1 MSLLRLTINRISY
14 SQTQNGAYS
23 LILDEVKGNR
33 KLPIVIGGFEA
44 QAIATELEKETRPP
58 RPLTH
63 DLFKSFANHFDIT
76 IKKVIIHKLVEGVFY
91 SSIICERDKIEEIID
106 SRTSDAIALALRFD
120 APIFTYES
128 LLEKAG
134 IVLDPN
140 TTAGKSKISRDSD
153 KENPNKQTPASNFE
167 NLSINELE
175 KSITEA
181 IKNENYE
188 IAAKLR
194 DEISKRNSK

>member
-44 QAIATELEKETRPP
+44 QAIATELEREIRPP

-134 IVLDPN
+134 IVLDSN
-140 TTAGKSKISRDSD
+140 STVGTSKISRDPD
-153 KENPNKQTPASNFE
+153 KENPNKQTPASTFE

>member
-44 QAIATELEKETRPP
+44 QAIATELEKEIRPP

-63 DLFKSFANHFDIT
+63 DLFKSFASHFDIT

-106 SRTSDAIALALRFD
+106 SRTSDASCF
-120 APIFTYES
+120 
-128 LLEKAG
+128 LLK
-134 IVLDPN
+134 
-140 TTAGKSKISRDSD
+140 
-153 KENPNKQTPASNFE
+153 
-167 NLSINELE
+167 
-175 KSITEA
+175 
-181 IKNENYE
+181 
-188 IAAKLR
+188 
-194 DEISKRNSK
+194 

>member
-1 MSLLRLTINRISY
+1 M
-14 SQTQNGAYS
+14 
-23 LILDEVKGNR
+23 
-33 KLPIVIGGFEA
+33 
-44 QAIATELEKETRPP
+44 
-58 RPLTH
+58 
-63 DLFKSFANHFDIT
+63 
-76 IKKVIIHKLVEGVFY
+76 IIHKLVEGVFY

-134 IVLDPN
+134 IVLDSN
-140 TTAGKSKISRDSD
+140 STVGTSKISRDPD

-194 DEISKRNSK
+194 DEIKNSKRNSK